1 MRKTLLELGYRAS
14 RERRLAEAK
23 AHFAKA
29 VEQSRKA
36 GEKTWLAPSLVGL
49 GKIERDLQESDA
61 ALKHYQDA
69 VQVYRTLDEP
79 LALAHTIRHVGDILR
94 NRKQLDLAAPCYVE
108 ALAIYRG
115 NEATPPL
122 DLANAIRGY
131 ALLKGE
137 AGDREGATLLWQEA
151 GRLYASVGVQAGVD
165 ESEKQIARVAG

>member
-1 MRKTLLELGYRAS
+1 MGEMPKTLLELGYRAS

-23 AHFAKA
+23 AHFAEA

-94 NRKQLDLAAPCYVE
+94 NRKQLDRPRPVMSKRWRSIAGT
-108 ALAIYRG
+108 R
-115 NEATPPL
+115 
-122 DLANAIRGY
+122 
-131 ALLKGE
+131 LLL
-137 AGDREGATLLWQEA
+137 RSTWQTLSGAMHF
-151 GRLYASVGVQAGVD
+151 
-165 ESEKQIARVAG
+165 